1 MSILIVLMISVF
13 TIILSKWI
21 FKKWFNH
28 LLIYTLAWTV
38 FLVLYELKFISY
50 IQVSNEAFFI
60 FFVTQIGVISGAL
73 TVYFARDIFLK
84 NQIEINRVRV
94 HSVLFEDDFKVL
106 KAIILITSIIGFY
119 SAYQQWTFLL
129 DKFGSITTIIIRAN
143 LIYRMRIAGEL
154 EGGIPYLSV
163 LPYAGIVLSGIY
175 TAAKNKI
182 SFYTFLPLV
191 AIIIKDTASVG
202 RGGIFVGFSMLFTS
216 FFLFRH
222 AVSKNQIVKMVS
234 STKTLVLGSV
244 LLITVVITSL
254 TLVIEFRGK
263 YEDFKGKTNVFKKL
277 EGIPLVSASTYFYFS
292 SNVGVFSK
300 YFEKQD
306 ENPMIGENTLLPF
319 YNLISKFGIIE
330 HPNFYPRG
338 YNIPNWSNAATY
350 LKEIHADFGN
360 FGLFLIP
367 YLVSLFS
374 TFFWFRFF
382 VNGDLISF
390 TYLTYLYVISAFSV
404 FNMITRAAFFVMS
417 FLFLLLCVSF
427 FERYWNRIKLLNLD
441 KFPQQAGG

>member
-1 MSILIVLMISVF
+1 MISVS
-13 TIILSKWI
+13 TVVLSKWI

-28 LLIYTLAWTV
+28 LLIHTLAWTV
-38 FLVLYELKFISY
+38 FLVLYELKFIRY
-50 IQVSNEAFFI
+50 IQISNEAFLV
-60 FFVTQIGVISGAL
+60 FFVTHIGVVSGAL
-73 TVYFARDIFLK
+73 TVYFARDIFRK
-84 NQIEINRVRV
+84 NLLDIGRVRV

-106 KAIILITSIIGFY
+106 KVIILITSIIGFY

-129 DKFGSITTIIIRAN
+129 NKFGSFTTIIIRAN
-143 LIYRMRIAGEL
+143 LIYRMRVAGEL

-191 AIIIKDTASVG
+191 AIIIKDAASVG
-202 RGGIFVGFSMLFTS
+202 RGGIFVGFAMLVTS

-222 AVSKNQIVKMVS
+222 TVSKHQIAKSIS
-234 STKTLVLGSV
+234 STKKLVLGSI
-244 LLITVVITSL
+244 LLFTIVVTSL
-254 TLVIEFRGK
+254 TVVIEFRGK
-263 YEDFKGKTNVFKKL
+263 YENFKGKTNVFKKW

-292 SNVGVFSK
+292 SDVGVFSK
-300 YFEKQD
+300 YFEKQS

-319 YNLISKFGIIE
+319 YNLISKLGLIE

-350 LKEIHADFGN
+350 LKDIHADFGN
-360 FGLFLIP
+360 LGLFLIP
-367 YLVSLFS
+367 YLISLIS

-382 VNGDLISF
+382 INGDLIAF
-390 TYLTYLYVISAFSV
+390 TNLTYLYVINAFSV
-404 FNMITRAAFFVMS
+404 FSMITRAAFFVMS
-417 FLFLLLCVSF
+417 FLFLLICISF
-427 FERYWNRIKLLNLD
+427 IERYWNRIKMI
-441 KFPQQAGG
+441 

>member
-1 MSILIVLMISVF
+1 MSILIILIISVS
-13 TIILSKWI
+13 TVILSRWI
-21 FKKWFNH
+21 FNKWFNH

-38 FLVLYELKFISY
+38 FLVLYELKFITY
-50 IQVSNEAFFI
+50 ISVSNEAFFI
-60 FFVTQIGVISGAL
+60 FFITHIGVVSGVL
-73 TVYFARDIFLK
+73 TIYFARDIFII
-84 NQIEINRVRV
+84 NQIGIGSVRIY
-94 HSVLFEDDFKVL
+94 SVLFENDFKLL
-106 KAIILITSIIGFY
+106 KTIILISSIIGFY

-129 DKFGSITTIIIRAN
+129 NKFGSITTIIIRAN
-143 LIYRMRIAGEL
+143 LIYRMRVAGEL

-163 LPYAGIVLSGIY
+163 LPYAGIILSGIY
-175 TAAKNKI
+175 TASKNRI

-202 RGGIFVGFSMLFTS
+202 RGGIFVGFSMLVTS

-222 AVSKNQIVKMVS
+222 AVSKNQIAEKVAN
-234 STKTLVLGSV
+234 TKTLVLGSL
-244 LLITVVITSL
+244 LLILIVATSL

-263 YEDFKGKTNVFKKL
+263 YENFKGKTNVFNKL
-277 EGIPLVSASTYFYFS
+277 DGIPFVSPSTYFYFS

-306 ENPMIGENTLLPF
+306 ENPLIGENTLLPF

-330 HPNFYPRG
+330 HPSFYPRG

-360 FGLFLIP
+360 WGLFIVP
-367 YLVSLFS
+367 YMVSLLT
-374 TFFWFRFF
+374 TFFWFRFY

-417 FLFLLLCVSF
+417 FLFLLICVSF
-427 FERYWNRIKLLNLD
+427 FERFWNRIKLLNLHNS
-441 KFPQQAGG
+441 PQQAGG